1 MKSMN
6 KLNEKNLL
14 VLTTWFPPS
23 RELAYTS
30 SFIYDSVL
38 NISKCFNKVY
48 VISLI
53 PKIPSILRRKPWL
66 RKILGLNNR
75 WHAQLDSK
83 EFGKDYKEGNLYVFY
98 IGTFPLSSKGLGIK
112 PIDWVIPK
120 ICKTIDKLEK
130 IDIVHSHFLYPSGYI
145 GMQLKKKFNIPL
157 VVTGHGSNVIP
168 LLCRNRKSIN
178 RKMILVLNHADAI
191 LTVGKGLRDV
201 LINEYNISKS
211 KVFIVP
217 NPLNPEK
224 FYRMGKIEARKE
236 LNISPDKKLLLSVGS
251 LSEFKGF
258 SYLIKGGELLY
269 KHFKDFKIVI
279 IGSGPKYRELNRL
292 IRRLKLENVVHILPT
307 MSQEELRVWFN
318 AADLFILPSLTEGL
332 GMVQLEAMACGTPV
346 VATKNGGSET
356 IITDDKVGILVEPGD
371 SESLYKGILEALNKS
386 WDEEYIVAHSK
397 KFSPENFI
405 KKSTEIYLRLIH

>member
-1 MKSMN
+1 
-6 KLNEKNLL
+6 
-14 VLTTWFPPS
+14 
-23 RELAYTS
+23 
-30 SFIYDSVL
+30 
-38 NISKCFNKVY
+38 
-48 VISLI
+48 
-53 PKIPSILRRKPWL
+53 
-66 RKILGLNNR
+66 
-75 WHAQLDSK
+75 
-83 EFGKDYKEGNLYVFY
+83 
-98 IGTFPLSSKGLGIK
+98 
-112 PIDWVIPK
+112 
-120 ICKTIDKLEK
+120 
-130 IDIVHSHFLYPSGYI
+130 
-145 GMQLKKKFNIPL
+145 MQLKKKFNIPL
-157 VVTGHGSNVIP
+157 VVTGHGRNVIP
-168 LLCRNRKSIN
+168 LLCKNPKLIN
-178 RKMILVLNHADAI
+178 RKLILALNHADAI

-217 NPLNPEK
+217 NPVNLEK
-224 FYRMGKIEARKE
+224 FYRMDKIEARKN
-236 LNISPDKKLLLSVGS
+236 LNISPDKKLLLSVGNFFD
-251 LSEFKGF
+251 FKGF
-258 SYLIKGGELLY
+258 DYLIKAGELLY
-269 KHFKDFKIVI
+269 KHFEDFEIVI

-397 KFSPENFI
+397 KFSTENFI